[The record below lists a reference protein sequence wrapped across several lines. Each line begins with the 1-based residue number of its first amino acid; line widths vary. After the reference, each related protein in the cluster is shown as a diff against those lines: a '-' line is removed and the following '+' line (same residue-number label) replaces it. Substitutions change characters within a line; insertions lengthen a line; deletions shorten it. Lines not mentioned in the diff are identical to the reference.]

1 MIIKNIFGSEIL
13 FEDLGYALQPDES
26 VYIYELGDREFIKK
40 GAKDIVD
47 AYLSNKIELQ
57 YNDTQK
63 ITDFPTV
70 LSILNGDVADV
81 NITGVSTENNIIN
94 VSLDDMSNRSDDYY
108 YFSRRISL
116 VANQAYTITFKGYM
130 KTFAIRTKEADL
142 VAYITNPRMS
152 GFEIDAFS
160 ETHVELDYQK
170 RDLSLKIYAKKPS
183 VFELFC
189 DGVYYSDDGKTK
201 NQYIKE
207 LEAKGNIS
215 EEIPEEIKGLIFD
228 LDLQK
233 DFEPGSKVISDA
245 ALGQGVTIHNESDE
259 FHNSRYI
266 PKDMYFTCGNI
277 LTMQYGAEHTLT
289 TWIKFSNDDDCYIID
304 NYEQFYVKL
313 YRGRIYTSVRNKTI
327 SISDKIIPEQWYM
340 VAFTADDSKVDI
352 FLNGS
357 FVNSISSRRVQP
369 KTTAFYIGMR
379 HNGTQKFDGEI
390 GKIRMYNYKLSAG
403 MIAYVAQNE
412 NPTTQDIFLDSYENG
427 LLCSFYDIH
436 NYKQKYPNNHYEYT
450 VLEKEFARPEN
461 LLSSSKIYEID
472 HTKASIPQD
481 DYYLTVITGVL
492 KIYESGHYVFAIDG
506 GDAIEFLID
515 DAEIIGW
522 YDMHDKSNSKDH
534 HKKVYLDAGEYNIKF
549 RHQEITGT
557 SSFYMYWMKP
567 GDTEFEIIPNY
578 NLYTKKEDVAWSGFL
593 SIKDTETSE
602 NIESPQSA
610 MPSIEGSTP
619 NRYFNFKGKENYI
632 SINNLPQTIYSNILR
647 VSFWFYNLGEYAYIF
662 CSGGGDAWDHHIS
675 AYMSSNRL
683 HISLYGKESS
693 TRRRVSIGWHKVD
706 ILIDGVKC
714 RTYVDG
720 KIDTHL
726 ELDYERNSYYEV
738 DNPRVVFNR
747 LGDLSNPRW
756 MDGEYHLGDFAM
768 STELLTQKEIEHIYN
783 NEKGRYIK

>member
-1 MIIKNIFGSEIL
+1 MVIKNIFGSPIL
-13 FEDLGYALQPDES
+13 FENLGYEIQPDES
-26 VYIYELGDREFIKK
+26 IYIYELGDREFIKK
-40 GAKDIVD
+40 GSKDIVD
-47 AYLSNKIELQ
+47 AYLNNKIELQ

-63 ITDFPTV
+63 ITDFPTI

-81 NITGVSTENNIIN
+81 NITSVASDSDIIN
-94 VSLDDMSNRSDDYY
+94 VSVDSKDSRSDDYY
-108 YFSRRISL
+108 YFSREISL

-130 KTFAIRTKEADL
+130 KTFAIRTQEADL

-152 GFEIDAFS
+152 GFHIDAFS

-170 RDLSLKIYAKKPS
+170 KDLSLRIFAKKPS

-189 DGVYYSDDGKTK
+189 DGVYYSEDGKTK

-207 LEAKGNIS
+207 LESKGNIS

-233 DFEPGSKVISDA
+233 DFEKGTKVISDS
-245 ALGQGVTIHNESDE
+245 ALGQGVTIYNESDE

-289 TWIKFSNDDDCYIID
+289 TWIKFSNNDNCYVID
-304 NYEQFYVKL
+304 NYEQFYIKL
-313 YRGRIYTSVRNKTI
+313 YHGRIYTSVRNKTV
-327 SISDKIIPEQWYM
+327 SITDNIITEQWYM
-340 VAFTADDSKVDI
+340 VAFTADDNQVDI

-357 FVNSISSRRVQP
+357 YVTTIASKRVKP

-379 HNGTQKFDGEI
+379 HNGTQKFDGEL

-412 NPTTQDIFLDSYENG
+412 NPTVQDIFLDSYENG

-436 NYKQKYPNNHYEYT
+436 NYKQKYPNDHYEYT
-450 VLEKEFARPEN
+450 VLEKEFAKPAN

-522 YDMHDKSNSKDH
+522 YDMHDRDNSTDH
-534 HKKVYLDAGEYNIKF
+534 QKKVYLDAGEYNIKF

-557 SSFYMYWMKP
+557 SSFYLYWMKP
-567 GDTEFEIIPNY
+567 GDTEFEIVPNY
-578 NLYTKKEDVAWSGFL
+578 NLYTKKEENAWSGFL
-593 SIKDTETSE
+593 SIVDSVTNNNIETS
-602 NIESPQSA
+602 QYY
-610 MPSIEGSTP
+610 MPMVLGDTP
-619 NRYFNFKGKENYI
+619 NRYFKFTGKNDYFA
-632 SINNLPQTIYSNILR
+632 INNLPQTIYSNVLR
-647 VSFWFYNLGEYAYIF
+647 VSFWFHNQGEYAIIF
-662 CSGGGDAWDHHIS
+662 CSGGGDAWDHHLS
-675 AYMSSNRL
+675 AYVSSDKL
-683 HISLYGKESS
+683 HLSLYGKESS
-693 TRRRVSIGWHKVD
+693 TKSRIFRGWHKVD

-714 RTYVDG
+714 RTYIDG
-720 KIDTHL
+720 EIDNHL
-726 ELDYERNSYYEV
+726 ELDYERDTYFEV

-756 MDGEYHLGDFAM
+756 MDGEYRLGDFVM
-768 STELLTQKEIEHIYN
+768 TTDLLSQKDIEHNFN
-783 NEKGRYIK
+783 NEEKRYR